1 MRRLYLAV
9 LLTGAILLPRQAL
22 EAQGRPVVRLG
33 QSPPDSAAWRPLLAY
48 IIGNLAHN
56 VLDAA
61 IDTTSH
67 AWEMSFPATGA
78 AWPAIEAHLRT
89 VLRARPPVPGDTVV
103 WELRIGDLT
112 VSADTARVQVV
123 TGMTT
128 HCPGTTRPGGYG
140 NRDDVFVVRYRMSA
154 TDSTRFWG
162 AARTA
167 GVLHGDRFGCS
178 RPRP

>member
-1 MRRLYLAV
+1 MLG
-9 LLTGAILLPRQAL
+9 GAILLPRQTL

-48 IIGNLAHN
+48 IIGNLANN

-61 IDTTSH
+61 IDTTSQ

-89 VLRARPPVPGDTVV
+89 VLRARPPVPGDTIV
-103 WELRIGDLT
+103 WELRIGELS
-112 VSADTARVQVV
+112 VSADTARVQVI
-123 TGMTT
+123 TGMTR

-140 NRDDVFVVRYRMSA
+140 NVDRAFVVRHRSSVSY
-154 TDSTRFWG
+154 STRFWG
-162 AARTA
+162 GARSA
-167 GVLHGDRFGCS
+167 GGLHGDRFGCPS
-178 RPRP
+178 PRP